1 VTALLVLLAAAPAA
15 AEPAG
20 ADLTV
25 TVAFDKPA
33 YHAYERMTATVT
45 VTNDGTAP
53 ATGVTLWHESNGPF
67 SSSQWAGL
75 DPAGGGATIAPGERV
90 VLPPATVELADVLDV
105 LRLTVE
111 VRTPDPETDTTNNRA
126 SASAAVTVH
135 TTDLSGTVYRD
146 LDGDKQFDP
155 GEALA
160 GTAVAGFGGKPV
172 TEFQV
177 RTDASGRFTA
187 RNVPEGTY
195 ALEPSLPPGWW
206 YDESALVEA
215 RVDGG
220 DVLVRGV
227 AATTGLN
234 ASITFDKGVYA
245 VGDTIHETVTLTN
258 TGHTDLV
265 GLTSRCNEGAAPN
278 ELSGLGWGDLVHDVG
293 PGVTVRAG
301 ETRTFQ
307 FTDVVPPG
315 GRLYGFITITCWF
328 STAYRY
334 DDGPKVVT
342 RAEVPGGHG
351 STGGV
356 LYQDRDED
364 NSVDPGEEVG
374 GVKVFLVDRHGAVA
388 ARAVTDAKG
397 VFVFGDLPANR
408 YFLRLAGPWQLVDEG
423 LEVTVFDGN
432 DMRNLGYVVKP
443 GPNQPDLDAPPPS
456 TVPVTPAP
464 APQAA
469 APVYR
474 PENLAD
480 TGADVVELTA
490 FGLLFVLVGG
500 GLLLVRWRS
509 YP

>member
-1 VTALLVLLAAAPAA
+1 MTALLMLLAAAPAA

-25 TVAFDKPA
+25 TVAYDKPA
-33 YHAYERMTATVT
+33 YYAYERITATVT

-67 SSSQWAGL
+67 SSSQWSGL
-75 DPAGGGATIAPGERV
+75 DPAGGGSTIAPGERV
-90 VLPPATVELADVLDV
+90 ELPPATVELGDVVDV
-105 LRLTVE
+105 LRLDVE

-126 SASAAVTVH
+126 SATATVTVR

-146 LDGDKQFDP
+146 IDGDKTFDP

-160 GTAVAGFGGKPV
+160 GILVEGYGGKP
-172 TEFQV
+172 TTTFEV
-177 RTDASGRFTA
+177 RTDDTGRFTA
-187 RNVPEGTY
+187 RDVPEGTY
-195 ALEPSLPPGWW
+195 ALEPGLPPGWF
-206 YDESALVEA
+206 YDETALVQA
-215 RVDGG
+215 RVGAG

-227 AATTGLN
+227 AAITGLA
-234 ASITFDKGVYA
+234 ASITFDKAVYA

-278 ELSGLGWGDLVHDVG
+278 ELSGLGWGDLVHDQG

-342 RAEVPGGHG
+342 RAEVPGGRG
-351 STGGV
+351 STGG
-356 LYQDRDED
+356 
-364 NSVDPGEEVG
+364 
-374 GVKVFLVDRHGAVA
+374 
-388 ARAVTDAKG
+388 
-397 VFVFGDLPANR
+397 
-408 YFLRLAGPWQLVDEG
+408 
-423 LEVTVFDGN
+423 
-432 DMRNLGYVVKP
+432 
-443 GPNQPDLDAPPPS
+443 
-456 TVPVTPAP
+456 
-464 APQAA
+464 
-469 APVYR
+469 
-474 PENLAD
+474 
-480 TGADVVELTA
+480 
-490 FGLLFVLVGG
+490 
-500 GLLLVRWRS
+500 
-509 YP
+509 